1 MKTALHG
8 INQPIYSCFENVPVD
23 ADSFEFE
30 DSVAEQTAWGTAPD
44 ASGHKIEKVVAID
57 EELIP
62 AEMNQH
68 GLDAAERDQRLTARS
83 SRRRSRIRES
93 G

>member
-8 INQPIYSCFENVPVD
+8 INQSTFSSFENVTVD

-57 EELIP
+57 EELIS
-62 AEMNQH
+62 AEMNQR
-68 GLDAAERDQRLTARS
+68 GLNAAETDQRLTARS
-83 SRRRSRIRES
+83 SRR
-93 G
+93 